1 MVKVSFNSA
10 LAQKEAAKKEEE
22 NSQVLILPP
31 DAKVR
36 AAEDRA
42 AGAGPAAGRRRALP
56 SAPLGGEVLPRGGK
70 RAVDDFILYMLFP
83 SPAINRGRASRE
95 SCAAVCP
102 AAPLG
107 SRF

>member
-36 AAEDRA
+36 AAGDRA
-42 AGAGPAAGRRRALP
+42 TGAGPAARRRALR
-56 SAPLGGEVLPRGGK
+56 SAPLGGEVLPRRGK
-70 RAVDDFILYMLFP
+70 RAGNDFILYMLFTP
-83 SPAINRGRASRE
+83 RR
-95 SCAAVCP
+95 
-102 AAPLG
+102 
-107 SRF
+107 

>member
-36 AAEDRA
+36 AAGAPTLGDRPGGAGRSALLRCAALGGAAREGSA
-42 AGAGPAAGRRRALP
+42 AGPMPGFVR
-56 SAPLGGEVLPRGGK
+56 
-70 RAVDDFILYMLFP
+70 P
-83 SPAINRGRASRE
+83 SPAAMTRGRAGERLRSG
-95 SCAAVCP
+95 
-102 AAPLG
+102 APFA

>member
-36 AAEDRA
+36 AAGDRA
-42 AGAGPAAGRRRALP
+42 WRRPGCSAAAAAAR
-56 SAPLGGEVLPRGGK
+56 SAPLGGEVLPRAGK
-70 RAVDDFILYMLFP
+70 RAGDGFLLYTLIPPRFRLLCGVP
-83 SPAINRGRASRE
+83 RGPASR
-95 SCAAVCP
+95 
-102 AAPLG
+102 
-107 SRF
+107 